1 MDVTRYMEDDM
12 KILSIGNSFSDD
24 AQRYL
29 REIAISE
36 GIEIETLNLCIG
48 GCSLERHADNIKTG
62 KRDYLFHYN
71 GNVNCDDLITID
83 EGISMREWDIV
94 TLQQVSTD
102 SFKEDSFYPYVYEIA
117 EYVKEKL
124 PNAKMYIHQ
133 TWAYEHGCPRVF
145 EVTDGKGAEFMLE
158 GLRRS
163 YRRARREIGAEAII
177 PSGELMELLY
187 QNGASKIYR
196 DTFHASLG
204 LGRYAVAL
212 LWFKL
217 FTGRDVL
224 NNSFSALDEP
234 VSEYDLEIARKCVES
249 LSFEW

>member
-1 MDVTRYMEDDM
+1 M

-29 REIAISE
+29 REIARSE
-36 GIEIETLNLCIG
+36 GVEIETLNLCIG

-62 KRDYLFHYN
+62 KREYLFHYN
-71 GNVNCDDLITID
+71 GDMSCEDLVTID
-83 EGISMREWDIV
+83 EGLLMREWDIV
-94 TLQQVSTD
+94 TLQQVSTQ
-102 SFKEDSFYPYVYEIA
+102 SFKEESFYPYIHEIA
-117 EYVKEKL
+117 SYVREKL
-124 PNAKMYIHQ
+124 PKAKIYIHQ
-133 TWAYEHGCPRVF
+133 TWAYEHGCARVL

-158 GLRRS
+158 GIRHS

-196 DTFHASLG
+196 DTFHASYG
-204 LGRYAVAL
+204 LGRYAVGL

-217 FTGRDVL
+217 FTGRSVL
-224 NNSFSALDEP
+224 NNSFSAFDED
-234 VSEYDLEIARKCVES
+234 VSDSDLLIARKCAES
-249 LSFEW
+249 LSFEH

>member
-1 MDVTRYMEDDM
+1 MDLPRCMGASM

-29 REIAISE
+29 REIAIAE
-36 GIEIETLNLCIG
+36 GVEIETLNLCIG
-48 GCSLERHADNIKTG
+48 GCSLQRHADNIKTG

-124 PNAKMYIHQ
+124 PNAKTYIHQ

-158 GLRRS
+158 GIRRS
-163 YRRARREIGAEAII
+163 YRRAA
-177 PSGELMELLY
+177 PFS
-187 QNGASKIYR
+187 
-196 DTFHASLG
+196 
-204 LGRYAVAL
+204 
-212 LWFKL
+212 
-217 FTGRDVL
+217 DVFWPWKML
-224 NNSFSALDEP
+224 T
-234 VSEYDLEIARKCVES
+234 
-249 LSFEW
+249 LSDM